1 MTQIPIFPA
10 LPLPVLAPLPAEAG
24 EGAADPAAFLALLG
38 EDADLPKAAAT
49 GAALEAPLLF
59 WPASPLARLSEPET
73 AADGPESPGL
83 PEDADAPLDSPLAV
97 ETALLPA
104 LPAENLEPEP
114 VADRPTDADDRDDGL
129 NMTVQPA
136 GDGLPAVEV
145 SVSVVSVPV
154 PVSTVVVPPAE
165 PPSVQLGESV
175 AAVQLDRPAP
185 EVQEDVPFAS
195 PVPQPAVAAADSVG
209 VAPSAPVGVEMPTP
223 SRDVEPVAA
232 AFGPQEKT
240 DGGQEVLPAERVV
253 PLFSPIPSAAP
264 PPASSPPVQPVPT
277 GETAPDR
284 QVMPRPPEQSGPIEG
299 TAVVEVEGDAI
310 PAADPPGNP
319 VEARAKEPSQ
329 PGMAREERV
338 WRSLW
343 PVPEMGSDISVIAP
357 AAVAVPG
364 LEEMILPLPG
374 PVIMEAVGVAE
385 GAEVAAVPGGAKPAD
400 VNAGAAEDPAA
411 VSRPV
416 EVTPVGVGADR
427 SGPVASGL
435 GPGPAPSTPSPPFI
449 GVPVEHPVSPVH
461 HLSPR
466 ADAGQAALAP
476 LVHVQIVQALSPDGA
491 VTELRLA
498 PEELGHV
505 RIDLRQEGDRLVMTV
520 AAERQDTLDLLRRH
534 AGELAAELRAAG
546 HPGLD
551 LSFGRWSGPGAGGG
565 SPPGAAPEAE
575 KAPAAGAPLQ
585 AAALLPAVAHPDRP
599 GGGLYLRI

>member
-10 LPLPVLAPLPAEAG
+10 LPLPVLALLPVEG
-24 EGAADPAAFLALLG
+24 EEGAADPAAFLALLG
-38 EDADLPKAAAT
+38 EDADPPEAVAT
-49 GAALEAPLLF
+49 GPALEAPLLF
-59 WPASPLARLSEPET
+59 WPASPLATLPAPET

-83 PEDADAPLDSPLAV
+83 PENADAPLDSPLAA

-104 LPAENLEPEP
+104 PPAENLEPEP
-114 VADRPTDADDRDDGL
+114 VADRPADADDPDDGL
-129 NMTVQPA
+129 NMTVQPG

-145 SVSVVSVPV
+145 SVSALSVPV
-154 PVSTVVVPPAE
+154 PVSAVAVPPAE
-165 PPSVQLGESV
+165 PAPVQMRESV
-175 AAVQLDRPAP
+175 AAVQPDRPAP
-185 EVQEDVPFAS
+185 EVQEDVTLAPLA
-195 PVPQPAVAAADSVG
+195 PQRAVAAADSVG
-209 VAPSAPVGVEMPTP
+209 VAPSAPVGVEMPTL
-223 SRDVEPVAA
+223 SRDVEAVAA

-240 DGGQEVLPAERVV
+240 DGGQEVLPAARAV
-253 PLFSPIPSAAP
+253 PLLSPIPSAAS
-264 PPASSPPVQPVPT
+264 PPASSPPAQVAPA
-277 GETAPDR
+277 GETAPGK
-284 QVMPRPPEQSGPIEG
+284 QVLPRPSGQSGPIEG
-299 TAVVEVEGDAI
+299 TTVVEAEGDAI

-319 VEARAKEPSQ
+319 VEVRAKEPSQ
-329 PGMAREERV
+329 PAMAREERV

-343 PVPEMGSDISVIAP
+343 PVPETGPAALVIGA

-364 LEEMILPLPG
+364 PEEAVLPLPG
-374 PVIMEAVGVAE
+374 PVIMEAGGVAE
-385 GAEVAAVPGGAKPAD
+385 WAEVAAVPGEAKPAD
-400 VNAGAAEDPAA
+400 VNAGAVEDPAA

-416 EVTPVGVGADR
+416 ELAPLGAGADS

-466 ADAGQAALAP
+466 ADPGQAAPASP
-476 LVHVQIVQALSPDGA
+476 VQVQIVQALSPDGA

-565 SPPGAAPEAE
+565 NPPGAAPEAE

-585 AAALLPAVAHPDRP
+585 AVAPLPAVRPDRP